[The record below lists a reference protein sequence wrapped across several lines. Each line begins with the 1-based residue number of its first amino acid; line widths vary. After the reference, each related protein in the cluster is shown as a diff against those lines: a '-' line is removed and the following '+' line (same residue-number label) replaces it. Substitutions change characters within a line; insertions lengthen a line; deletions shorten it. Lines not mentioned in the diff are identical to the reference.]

1 MEMSQQNFQL
11 SGIINLQGS
20 VDADSAPQLKERLE
34 TMLQNREKWLL
45 LDMSK
50 ISFMD
55 SSGLGA
61 LVACAKKFDA
71 SGGELALVGLNQ
83 NMRKLLQIT
92 RTDRVLRVHESIE
105 AALREKMAGAGGAGG
120 AGGDASPEGQSP
132 AGAGPQPQAGA
143 AA

>member
-34 TMLQNREKWLL
+34 TMLQNKEKWLL

-71 SGGELALVGLNQ
+71 SGGELSLVGLNQ

-92 RTDRVLRVHESIE
+92 RTDRVLRVHESVE
-105 AALREKMAGAGGAGG
+105 AALREKMGGVAGAGGG
-120 AGGDASPEGQSP
+120 GGDASSEEG
-132 AGAGPQPQAGA
+132 AGAQPQTGA